1 MNIDILLPNKP
12 QKIDTESI
20 SFLHVFYSQ
29 NKLEAETKKLSF
41 ETELIL
47 INNGQSSSMK
57 NIGKIQ

>member
-29 NKLEAETKKLSF
+29 NKLEAEAKKLSF

>member
-12 QKIDTESI
+12 QKIDTEGI
-20 SFLHVFYSQ
+20 SFFHVFYSQ
-29 NKLEAETKKLSF
+29 NELEAEAKKLSF